1 MLVAIKFG
9 TLVRLMATVLVVSFI
24 LFVSL
29 TYNSGSTQDPTP
41 PPQEPLPTK
50 QV

>member
-9 TLVRLMATVLVVSFI
+9 TLVRLLATVLVVSFI

-29 TYNSGSTQDPTP
+29 TYRSTTDAPEP
-41 PPQEPLPTK
+41 PPEPVPTE
-50 QV
+50 QL